1 MLAFAVSILATE
13 SAPGGGGG
21 GGFGTLPLLLVMGVV
36 FWLLIIRPQQRRA
49 KEQRSLLSS
58 LGPGDRVVSIGGI
71 HGTIVEI
78 DDDTVRLEIAPGTVV
93 TFARQAV
100 GRRLVDADEG
110 DDDESTATV
119 DDVAGTSDHGAATG
133 GSTVHGNGHPDQP

>member
-1 MLAFAVSILATE
+1 MLAFAVSVFATE
-13 SAPGGGGG
+13 APSGGGGG
-21 GGFGTLPLLLVMGVV
+21 LGTLPLLIVMGVV
-36 FWLLIIRPQQRRA
+36 FWLLIIRPQQKRA
-49 KEQRSLLSS
+49 KDQRALLSS

-78 DDDTVRLEIAPGTVV
+78 DDDTVRLEIAPGIIV

-110 DDDESTATV
+110 DDDETTATA

-133 GSTVHGNGHPDQP
+133 GSSIDDPPRPDQP